1 MGQIQSLEELISL
14 LLRRRWLIIAI
25 TVIGMLGAVIFAK
38 SRPNTYETAAVIQ
51 IESAQVSEGT
61 PNGQQA
67 VADGGGAAQVL
78 QTIEQRLTTREALS
92 AMIDRHGL
100 FADTPAMKQDD
111 RLAALRSSVTLQMVD
126 SAGGQAFGQGRA
138 ISAIIIFVRF
148 SDPALAAAL
157 ANDFAQGILDQS
169 AAGQRARADQ
179 NVNFFKEEEARV
191 YAAIAA
197 LEAEVTTFKAENAAE
212 MPDIADARR
221 DEITSL
227 DTDLRQTTQ
236 DLAGLKSE
244 KSSIEAKQ
252 TRRETDR
259 RRLEAITAEMDVL
272 DAKIAESNARKDEIT
287 ASLSASPEIDRI
299 LAGFD
304 RELQQ
309 LQSQY
314 DVITQRMA
322 EAETTQRLAI
332 NQQSGR
338 FSLLERAITPEY
350 PTGGGKKKI
359 AIAGT
364 LASILAGI
372 GLAFVLDL
380 LKPVVRT
387 AAQMQRQLDLE
398 PVVCIPE
405 IRAPKGRLGSAVLRF
420 IDDPKRPIFGLPRSA
435 VFAGGLGLILVLLI
449 AFVG

>member
-14 LLRRRWLIIAI
+14 LLRRRWLVIAI
-25 TVIGMLGAVIFAK
+25 AVMGMLGAVIFAK
-38 SRPNTYETAAVIQ
+38 SRPNIYETAAVIQ

-61 PNGQQA
+61 PNGQQS

-92 AMIDRHGL
+92 AMIERHKL
-100 FADTPAMKQDD
+100 FADAPAMKPDEK
-111 RLAALRSSVTLQMVD
+111 LAALRSSVTLQMVD
-126 SAGGQAFGQGRA
+126 SAGGQAFGQGRT
-138 ISAIIIFVRF
+138 ISAIIIFVHF

-179 NVNFFKEEEARV
+179 NVIFFKEEEARIFV
-191 YAAIAA
+191 AISAVESEMAAYKADNA
-197 LEAEVTTFKAENAAE
+197 EA
-212 MPDIADARR
+212 MPDIVDAQR

-227 DTDLRQTTQ
+227 DADLRQATQ

-244 KSSIEAKQ
+244 KSGIESKQ

-259 RRLEAITAEMDVL
+259 RRLEVITAEMDVL
-272 DAKIAESNARKDEIT
+272 DAKIAESRARKEEIT
-287 ASLSASPEIDRI
+287 ASLRSSPETERVLANYDRS
-299 LAGFD
+299 LA
-304 RELQQ
+304 Q

-314 DVITQRMA
+314 TVITERMA
-322 EAETTQRLAI
+322 EAETTQRLAV

-359 AIAGT
+359 AIAGII
-364 LASILAGI
+364 ASLLAGI

-387 AAQMQRQLDLE
+387 ANQMQRQLDLE

-405 IRAPKGRLGSAVLRF
+405 IRAPKGRIGSVALRF
-420 IDDPKRPIFGLPRSA
+420 IDDPNRPIFGLPRFA
-435 VFAGGLGLILVLLI
+435 VFAGGLVLILVLLI
-449 AFVG
+449 GFVG